1 MNHSTHCRCGH
12 LADAH
17 EHFRPGNDCGA
28 CRCRRFDGVSR
39 RDVSPSAELAT
50 LLLAA
55 FAPSLATGRPRT

>member
-12 LADAH
+12 AAEAH
-17 EHFRPGNDCGA
+17 DHFRPGNECDA

-39 RDVSPSAELAT
+39 RDVSPSTGLAT

-55 FAPSLATGRPRT
+55 FAPSLTAHRPRT